1 MAWIGRDLEDHQAL
15 TPLQGHQPPRLVLEY
30 SVFLSLLLSYVYHNE
45 ELLFTEPLIRWKH
58 PEAVAKVE
66 VHFSHSILSCGE
78 LSQCLAGTV
87 TQFGSVP
94 W

>member
-1 MAWIGRDLEDHQAL
+1 MFSTRIFCISESPAEL
-15 TPLQGHQPPRLVLEY
+15 RLSQRGVAFNRAFDQMET
-30 SVFLSLLLSYVYHNE
+30 HA
-45 ELLFTEPLIRWKH
+45 
-58 PEAVAKVE
+58 EAVAKVE